1 MIALYLKDTRLP
13 DLLDRI
19 GLVSVLLTIP
29 ALLHAKGIG
38 EGTMGLTALCFLG
51 RSWLLRDW
59 GWVRT
64 PWIVIGGAWWAWM
77 TLCSAPIPA
86 LSLGEGGT
94 GSFVQ
99 ALMAVRFPLF
109 AAAMEFAV
117 LRDARSRRW
126 LFGLVA
132 ASAAYIAGQ
141 CLFQFAFGRNL
152 YGWPRFADGELTGPF
167 GMPRAGPPLARI
179 LLPSVLP
186 PIAVLLGRPGI
197 LPAVSAYGLLLGGV
211 AVMVLIGQ
219 RMPLVLTVAGLLLV
233 ALLMRRLRPVV
244 LSAGAVIVLL
254 LAASPVIAPSAYNR
268 LVVKF
273 STQLENFGSSHY
285 GLLYTRGLAVGL
297 HNPVTG
303 LGFDGYRTGC
313 PRPDNF
319 MPSLDGKQPDGGGAG
334 ICWVHP
340 HNFYVQALADGGFVG
355 LALFLMLAVAW
366 LMPLGRG
373 LWRDPDPLR
382 IGLFATM
389 AVQIWPIQST
399 SGFLTL
405 PMGGWFF
412 LLLGWGLAEARA
424 RVAAA

>member
-1 MIALYLKDTRLP
+1 MVRAKTPNLP

-64 PWIVIGGAWWAWM
+64 PWIVISGAWWVWIV
-77 TLCSAPIPA
+77 LCSAPVPA
-86 LSLGEGGT
+86 LSVGEGGT
-94 GSFVQ
+94 GSFGQ

-126 LFGLVA
+126 LFGCVA

-141 CLFQFAFGRNL
+141 CVFQFAFGRNL

-186 PIAVLLGRPGI
+186 PIAVLLGRPGVW
-197 LPAVSAYGLLLGGV
+197 PAVGAYGLLLGGV

-219 RMPLVLTVAGLLLV
+219 RMPLVLTVAGLLIV
-233 ALLMRRLRPVV
+233 ALLLRRLRPVV
-244 LSAGAVIVLL
+244 LSAGAVIALL

-297 HNPVTG
+297 NNPVTG

-355 LALFLMLAVAW
+355 LALLLTLSVAW
-366 LMPLGRG
+366 LIPLGRG
-373 LWRDPDPLR
+373 LWKDPDPLR

-424 RVAAA
+424 RIAPA